1 MRGLALSWFR
11 SYLSGRSLCTY
22 VAGKLSAFEA
32 LHAAV
37 RQGAIL
43 SPRLFLMYVND
54 LPSLARCSD
63 VNLFADDTSASVC
76 AKSVSSL
83 SAKLHSAL
91 AECVDWFDKWHLSVN
106 DRKTELLVMRS
117 KKMKPASISLCLKS
131 VNIPQVTTHKH
142 LGLIFN
148 EFLTWS
154 DPARYVSSNAS
165 RKLDLLRRL
174 RKRLFPLV
182 IQHLYCSSV
191 RPAMEYAS
199 LVWSGLSPSYAE
211 QLERV
216 QRRAARLISNI
227 SALSDTPHD
236 ILLARAGL
244 QPLSRRRHI
253 EQAVFA
259 FRFVSGCSLPRHIQ
273 LLSHWLSAKPSA
285 ACRLR
290 NADSIRLPRPKKNVL
305 KASPLYISLSIWN
318 NLSSDAK
325 SSKSP
330 RGLRSLLCRSI

>member
-1 MRGLALSWFR
+1 MT
-11 SYLSGRSLCTY
+11 GRQSCWSCARRRWIRL
-22 VAGKLSAFEA
+22 
-32 LHAAV
+32 
-37 RQGAIL
+37 R
-43 SPRLFLMYVND
+43 SPRVSRVWIY
-54 LPSLARCSD
+54 PRSIH
-63 VNLFADDTSASVC
+63 TSIL
-76 AKSVSSL
+76 VSSSTSFWL
-83 SAKLHSAL
+83 GMTMFGMCHPML
-91 AECVDWFDKWHLSVN
+91 ATNLAFCGTFVSVF
-106 DRKTELLVMRS
+106 S
-117 KKMKPASISLCLKS
+117 
-131 VNIPQVTTHKH
+131 
-142 LGLIFN
+142 
-148 EFLTWS
+148 
-154 DPARYVSSNAS
+154 
-165 RKLDLLRRL
+165 
-174 RKRLFPLV
+174 PLV
-182 IQHLYCSSV
+182 IQQLYCSSV

-199 LVWSGLSPSYAE
+199 LAWSGASDAE
-211 QLERV
+211 RLERV

-285 ACRLR
+285 TCRLR